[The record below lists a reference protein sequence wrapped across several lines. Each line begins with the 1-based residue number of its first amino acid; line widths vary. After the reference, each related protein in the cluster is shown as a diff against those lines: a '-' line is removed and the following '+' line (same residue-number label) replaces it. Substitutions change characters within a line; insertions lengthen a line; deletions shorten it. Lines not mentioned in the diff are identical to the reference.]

1 MVISEISI
9 KNFKSYGNA
18 PQTLKLNTEKGELI
32 LFSGSNGAGKST
44 LISAFDFAL
53 YGKCK
58 GSKKKWA
65 TLSTL
70 PNRINGSD
78 MLNTIKFKS
87 NGVDVEI
94 KRGLAPSKLELWENG
109 ILNEKAGK
117 ANIESKIED
126 YVGMDIETFKSFI
139 SMSIDSFK
147 NFISLTSEEKQLLL
161 DKLFNLEVINILKEI
176 LKELAKVNK
185 NKISNLDT
193 EINALEES
201 INSIKKSIERAVEKE
216 KENIESEIDALTTD
230 MNSNKELYLS
240 LKDKVQKIKEKED
253 ILKNELEQER
263 KQYLITQNDIKNV
276 DKEINLYNSG
286 KCPTCAT
293 DFNNEHFIELLNS
306 LTQKRSGLDAVLT
319 EIQSNIS
326 KIREKENKLKEIANN
341 TTNSF
346 NDVNYLLKSYKTK
359 IDDLNRK
366 KSSTKS
372 ENVNVSEFE
381 ESIKEITNKKEKS
394 INNKSELK
402 EKELYY
408 KELARIMG
416 EDGVKK
422 SIISGIIKPIN
433 HFINENIS
441 SMGLPF
447 EVKLDETF
455 TAQIKSLGNIIEHDS
470 LSTGETKLINISILI
485 SYLKLIR
492 TKKHINLLFLD
503 EVFSSIDLENISK
516 ILTLLK
522 QFSQE
527 YKINI
532 FVVHHA
538 IMNEEIFD
546 RILSIDKNIF
556 SSIVEVTDF
565 N

>member
-1 MVISEISI
+1 M
-9 KNFKSYGNA
+9 
-18 PQTLKLNTEKGELI
+18 
-32 LFSGSNGAGKST
+32 
-44 LISAFDFAL
+44 
-53 YGKCK
+53 
-58 GSKKKWA
+58 
-65 TLSTL
+65 
-70 PNRINGSD
+70 
-78 MLNTIKFKS
+78 
-87 NGVDVEI
+87 
-94 KRGLAPSKLELWENG
+94 
-109 ILNEKAGK
+109 
-117 ANIESKIED
+117 
-126 YVGMDIETFKSFI
+126 
-139 SMSIDSFK
+139 
-147 NFISLTSEEKQLLL
+147 
-161 DKLFNLEVINILKEI
+161 
-176 LKELAKVNK
+176 
-185 NKISNLDT
+185 
-193 EINALEES
+193 
-201 INSIKKSIERAVEKE
+201 
-216 KENIESEIDALTTD
+216 
-230 MNSNKELYLS
+230 
-240 LKDKVQKIKEKED
+240 
-253 ILKNELEQER
+253 
-263 KQYLITQNDIKNV
+263 
-276 DKEINLYNSG
+276 
-286 KCPTCAT
+286 
-293 DFNNEHFIELLNS
+293 
-306 LTQKRSGLDAVLT
+306 T

-372 ENVNVSEFE
+372 ENVNISEFE
-381 ESIKEITNKKEKS
+381 ESIKEITDKKEKS

-433 HFINENIS
+433 HFISENIS
-441 SMGLPF
+441 NMGLPF

-492 TKKHINLLFLD
+492 TKRHINILFLD
-503 EVFSSIDLENISK
+503 EVFSSIDLDNISK

-546 RILSIDKNIF
+546 RIISIEKNIF